1 MADDGQPGLPPF
13 QLEVARML
21 FALPAS
27 RGFLLA
33 GGAALLA
40 QHLTARPTE
49 DLDFFTAPQARPCS
63 RRPRCPGGGGPP
75 ARLDDRADP
84 R

>member
-1 MADDGQPGLPPF
+1 VIADDGQPGLPPF
-13 QLEVARML
+13 QQEVARMF

-33 GGAALLA
+33 GGAA

-49 DLDFFTAPQARPCS
+49 DLDFFTAPSAAMF
-63 RRPRCPGGGGPP
+63 RRPRCPGGSGPP
-75 ARLDDRADP
+75 ARLDDRVDP